1 MAEGALTSAPA
12 RPRSWWFVRRI
23 LAVLAGAVFIYA
35 GILKVRDP
43 LEFANDI
50 NNYQLLPWTIG
61 VRLAFYLPWLEIL
74 AGLAL
79 IFHRLFSGAL
89 AITGALMLGFI
100 GATIWAK
107 AQGID
112 VACGC
117 FGAAS
122 SNLTF
127 TSHLLLN
134 SSILA
139 LLAILWLTRGRSGA
153 AA

>member
-1 MAEGALTSAPA
+1 MAESTVKTAPTWN
-12 RPRSWWFVRRI
+12 RSWVIVRRV
-23 LAVLAGAVFIYA
+23 LAVVAGAVFVYA
-35 GILKVRDP
+35 GVLKVRDP

-50 NNYQLLPWTIG
+50 GNYHLLPWSIG

-107 AQGID
+107 AQGIN

-122 SNLTF
+122 SNLSF
-127 TSHLLLN
+127 TSHLVLN
-134 SSILA
+134 GSILA
-139 LLAILWLTRGRSGA
+139 VLAFLWFVRA
-153 AA
+153 PVKA

>member
-1 MAEGALTSAPA
+1 MAESTLKSAPA
-12 RPRSWWFVRRI
+12 PSRAWPIVRRI
-23 LAVLAGAVFIYA
+23 LAVAAGAVFVYA
-35 GILKVRDP
+35 GVLKVRDP

-50 NNYQLLPWTIG
+50 GNYHLLPWSIG

-89 AITGALMLGFI
+89 AITGALMLGFV
-100 GATIWAK
+100 GASIWAK
-107 AQGID
+107 AQGIN

-122 SNLTF
+122 SNLSF

-134 SSILA
+134 ASILA
-139 LLAILWLTRGRSGA
+139 VLALLWFKREPAQA
-153 AA
+153 